1 MSRCLQEDWQW
12 AKLPVDPV
20 GPSPLGRDMAS
31 LLLLD
36 ESTLLLFGG
45 RSEAGKSLQDCW
57 LFDVER

>member
-1 MSRCLQEDWQW
+1 
-12 AKLPVDPV
+12 
-20 GPSPLGRDMAS
+20 MAS

-57 LFDVER
+57 LFDVDR